1 VRPGLWDEVICAF
14 HTLGYSDR
22 REHHIAPESIHAPIR
37 AIRSS
42 SGGAVDSLQ
51 AISLLH
57 RMSPRVAR
65 NLHRICCIGVFLA
78 LGGTSLGAQ
87 QSRLTITPA
96 RPLPGT
102 IVRLTVTNTGAARD
116 SIVAITGT
124 MAGEP
129 LHFAWNKGR
138 SAIGAVPVDSVH
150 AVMAT
155 VVVKHA
161 SGRAESLH
169 VSVTPPPL
177 PPPKEQ
183 LNVAARFGRP
193 LDSATEARVAREG
206 ALAAAVGRR
215 SHDSPP
221 RWTQPFLRPR
231 ASAVSSGFG
240 TGRMFN
246 GQVASRHLGVDFRGA
261 TGAPI
266 RAANRGVVVLVDTF
280 FLAGRCVYIDHGGG
294 VTTGYFHMS
303 RALVSVGDTV
313 ARGQTIG
320 LVGATGRVTGPHL
333 HWAARYGALTVN
345 PLGLL
350 TLGDSTRRAEPT
362 RPRAQRRAQ
371 SSIPHVQR
379 RRPPRAP

>member
-1 VRPGLWDEVICAF
+1 MTARISRRFRPLPA
-14 HTLGYSDR
+14 L
-22 REHHIAPESIHAPIR
+22 AA
-37 AIRSS
+37 
-42 SGGAVDSLQ
+42 L
-51 AISLLH
+51 
-57 RMSPRVAR
+57 
-65 NLHRICCIGVFLA
+65 LA
-78 LGGTSLGAQ
+78 LSSARLGAQ
-87 QSRLTITPA
+87 QSRLTISPA

-102 IVRLTVTNTGAARD
+102 IVTLTVTDTGEPRD
-116 SIVAITGT
+116 SIVSIKGT

-129 LHFAWNKGR
+129 LHFAWDKGR
-138 SAIGAVPVDSVH
+138 RAIGAVPVDSVN
-150 AVMAT
+150 AVEAT
-155 VVVKHA
+155 VVVRHA
-161 SGRAESLH
+161 SGKTESLH
-169 VSVTPPPL
+169 VSVKPPPL
-177 PPPKEQ
+177 PPPKEK
-183 LNVAARFGRP
+183 LNVASRFGTK

-206 ALAAAVGRR
+206 ALAAAVGRK
-215 SHDSPP
+215 SHDAAP
-221 RWTQPFLRPR
+221 RWTMPFLRPR
-231 ASAVSSGFG
+231 ASEVSSGFG

-261 TGAPI
+261 LGAPI

-303 RALVSVGDTV
+303 KQLVSVGDTV

-350 TLGDSTRRAEPT
+350 TLGDTTRRAEPARRAQPS
-362 RPRAQRRAQ
+362 RPRAPRRAQ
-371 SSIPHVQR
+371 PAVPHVQR

>member
-1 VRPGLWDEVICAF
+1 MLACLPHTVRCLRF
-14 HTLGYSDR
+14 LG
-22 REHHIAPESIHAPIR
+22 A
-37 AIRSS
+37 
-42 SGGAVDSLQ
+42 L
-51 AISLLH
+51 
-57 RMSPRVAR
+57 
-65 NLHRICCIGVFLA
+65 LA
-78 LGGTSLGAQ
+78 LSGATLGAQ
-87 QSRLTITPA
+87 QPRLAITPA

-102 IVRLTVTNTGAARD
+102 LVTLTLSNLGARD
-116 SIVAITGT
+116 SVVAVTGT

-129 LHFAWNKGR
+129 LHFAWNGGR

-150 AVMAT
+150 AIEAM
-155 VVVKHA
+155 VVVRRA

-169 VSVTPPPL
+169 VSVKPPPL
-177 PPPKEQ
+177 PPPKEKLQ
-183 LNVAARFGRP
+183 VSARFGRP

-206 ALAAAVGRR
+206 ALAVAVGRR

-221 RWTQPFLRPR
+221 RWTLPFLRPR
-231 ASAVSSGFG
+231 ASEVSSGFG

-303 RALVSVGDTV
+303 KPLVAVGDTV
-313 ARGQTIG
+313 KRGQTIG

-350 TLGDSTRRAEPT
+350 TIGESPRRADPGT
-362 RPRAQRRAQ
+362 PR
-371 SSIPHVQR
+371 VQR
-379 RRPPRAP
+379 RRPRRAP